1 MIFSRYSWWVAG
13 MAGLAMLLAIAGQT
27 GALSPFQGVFLTLT
41 SPIESAI
48 TAVFG
53 PVASLLS
60 DAGRL
65 HDLEQENRD
74 LRVQNE
80 DLQNKVTSAKGD
92 AERVKELEGL
102 LGIDQG
108 ATSGTRLPAN
118 VVARDSS
125 AGQDVILIDQGSS
138 KGVRVGMVVLSSQGS
153 LIGTVTTVFGGQS
166 YVRLVTDSRSKVNAE
181 VVESAS
187 VNGIVQGSISRSL
200 SFGLAQGDIKVG
212 NTVMTS
218 GLGGLYPPGI
228 PIGRV
233 TEVSGGQQELY
244 PVVKLEPLVRLSTA
258 RTVLVL
264 TSFTPQRLAPVAP

>member
-1 MIFSRYSWWVAG
+1 MT
-13 MAGLAMLLAIAGQT
+13 GLAMMLAIAGQT
-27 GALSPFQGVFLTLT
+27 GALGPFQGVFLTLT
-41 SPIESAI
+41 SPLESAI

-53 PVASLLS
+53 PAAALLS

-65 HDLEQENRD
+65 HDLEQENRQ
-74 LRVQNE
+74 LRIQNE
-80 DLQNKVTSAKGD
+80 DMQNKVTSAKGD

-108 ATSGTRLPAN
+108 ASGGTRLPAN
-118 VVARDSS
+118 VVAHDSS
-125 AGQDVILIDQGSS
+125 AGQDAILIDQGSD
-138 KGVRVGMVVLSSQGS
+138 KGVRKGMVVLSSQGS
-153 LIGTVTTVFGGQS
+153 LIGTVTTVFKDQS

-181 VVESAS
+181 VVESS
-187 VNGIVQGSISRSL
+187 SINGTVQGSISRSL

-218 GLGGLYPPGI
+218 GLGGNYPPGI

-233 TEVSGGQQELY
+233 TEVSGGQEELY
-244 PVVKLEPLVRLSTA
+244 PTVKLEPLVRLSTA

-264 TSFTPQRLAPVAP
+264 TSFTPRRINLDAP